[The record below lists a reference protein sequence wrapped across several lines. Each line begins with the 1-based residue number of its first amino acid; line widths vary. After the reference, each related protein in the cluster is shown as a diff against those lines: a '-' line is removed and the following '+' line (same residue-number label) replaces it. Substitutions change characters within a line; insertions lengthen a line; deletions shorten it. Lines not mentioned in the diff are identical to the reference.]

1 MTAICTAI
9 DRGFTIFYKRDISLF
24 AAKLKGLFYNNQTNN
39 HAMQSFRTELEN
51 PVVEKDIIDLEK
63 KIRAFREG
71 KIHDEKF
78 RSLRL
83 ARGIYGQ
90 RQPGVQMVRIK
101 LPFGKV
107 TFKQLLRIADI
118 SDKYASSN
126 LHLTTRQDIQIH
138 YVSLDRTPQL
148 WAELEQDDIT
158 LREAC
163 GNTVRNVTAS
173 PAAGIDPS
181 EPFDVSPYAHATF
194 EYFLRNPVCQ
204 EMGRKFKISF
214 SSSDADTAFSYIHDI
229 GVIPKINAAGERGFK
244 VLLGGGLGAQPLL
257 ASLVEDFLP
266 EDELIPYIEAV
277 IRVFDRHGE
286 RNNRNKA
293 RLKYLIQK
301 IGLDEV
307 LALTKL
313 ERKALKFQKY
323 KINRDA
329 IAEPTLPAEKAFADV
344 EITNPFRYEQWL
356 ATNVFEQK
364 QAGFYGV
371 YVKVTVGDISSDDT
385 RKLVATLE
393 PLVADEIRVTQNQ
406 GLLLKYVRKE
416 ALPVLYNGLTEL
428 NLSAPGFDSIA
439 DVTTCPGTDTC
450 NLGISNSM
458 TLARVLEDLIY
469 NEYDELVYNKDIKIK
484 ISGCMN
490 SCGQHGLAHIGF
502 HGSSLKAGAKV
513 LPSVQVMLGGGTVGD
528 GVGRA
533 AERVI
538 KVPAKRA
545 TDVLRKILD
554 DYQANAT
561 EEETFH
567 AYYDRNGKDYFYQ
580 LLKPLADLT
589 TLTDDEFVDWG
600 HQETYATAIGVGEC
614 AGVIIDLVATLLY
627 ESDEKYGWAAEA
639 FADGRWADAIYHAY
653 NTLISSAKALLL
665 DKSISVSTQTGVI
678 KEFDNNY
685 VNTGEVSLEGS
696 FNDLVLQINKHEPS
710 EEFAIAYLRHAG
722 DFLNTVKAKREEL
735 VQQ

>member
-1 MTAICTAI
+1 
-9 DRGFTIFYKRDISLF
+9 
-24 AAKLKGLFYNNQTNN
+24 
-39 HAMQSFRTELEN
+39 MQSFRTELEN
-51 PVVEKDIIDLEK
+51 PIVEKDIIDLEK

-107 TFKQLLRIADI
+107 TFKQLLRIAEI
-118 SDKYASSN
+118 SDEYGSRN

-138 YVSLDRTPQL
+138 YVSLERTPEL
-148 WAELEQDDIT
+148 WAKLEQDDIT

-173 PAAGIDPS
+173 PASGIDPQ

-229 GVIPKINAAGERGFK
+229 GVIPKLKSNGERGFK
-244 VLLGGGLGAQPLL
+244 VLLGGGLGAQPIL
-257 ASLVEDFLP
+257 ANMVEEFLP
-266 EDELIPYIEAV
+266 EDQLIPYIEAI
-277 IRVFDRHGE
+277 IRVFDRYGE

-293 RLKYLIQK
+293 RMKYLIQK
-301 IGLDEV
+301 IGLEEV
-307 LALTKL
+307 LRLAEI
-313 ERKALKFQKY
+313 ERTAIKVKSY
-323 KINRDA
+323 KIDRDA
-329 IAEPTLPAEKAFADV
+329 VPHPALPEETAFAEV
-344 EITNPFRYEQWL
+344 SISNPFRYEQWL

-364 QAGFYGV
+364 QQGFYGV
-371 YVKVTVGDISSDDT
+371 YIKVPVGDISSDT
-385 RKLVATLE
+385 ARELVKVLQ

-406 GLLLKYVRKE
+406 GLLLKFARKE
-416 ALPVLYNGLTEL
+416 ALPALYEGLAKLEL
-428 NLSAPGFDSIA
+428 AAPGFDSVA

-458 TLARVLEDLIY
+458 TMARVLEDLIY
-469 NEYDELVYNKDIKIK
+469 NEYEDFIYNRDIKIK

-502 HGSSLKAGAKV
+502 HGSSLKAGIKV

-533 AERVI
+533 ADRVI
-538 KVPAKRA
+538 KVPSKRA
-545 TDVLRKILD
+545 TDVLRTLLD
-554 DYQANAT
+554 DYKTLST
-561 EEETFH
+561 EGELYND
-567 AYYDRNGKDYFYQ
+567 YYDRQGKDYFYR

-600 HQETYATAIGVGEC
+600 HQETFVTAIGVGEC

-627 ESDEKYGWAAEA
+627 ESEEKLGWANQSFQAGA
-639 FADGRWADAIYHAY
+639 WSDAIYHSY
-653 NTLISSAKALLL
+653 NTLLSSAKALLL
-665 DKSISVSTQTGVI
+665 DKSVNTSTQAAVI
-678 KEFDNNY
+678 REFDANY
-685 VNTGEVSLEGS
+685 VEKGEFDIEGS
-696 FNDLVLQINKHEPS
+696 FNDLVLQINQHEPS
-710 EEFAIAYLRHAG
+710 EEFATAYLAQATE
-722 DFLNTVKAKREEL
+722 FLEKSKTKREAL
-735 VQQ
+735 VQ

>member
-1 MTAICTAI
+1 
-9 DRGFTIFYKRDISLF
+9 
-24 AAKLKGLFYNNQTNN
+24 
-39 HAMQSFRTELEN
+39 MQSFRTELEN
-51 PVVEKDIIDLEK
+51 PIVEKDIIDLEK

-107 TFKQLLRIADI
+107 TFKQLLRIAEI
-118 SDKYASSN
+118 SDEYGSRN

-138 YVSLDRTPQL
+138 YVSLERTPEL
-148 WAELEQDDIT
+148 WAKLEQDDIT

-173 PAAGIDPS
+173 PASGIDPQ

-229 GVIPKINAAGERGFK
+229 GVIPKLKANGERGFK
-244 VLLGGGLGAQPLL
+244 VLLGGGLGAQPFL
-257 ASLVEDFLP
+257 ASIVEEFLP
-266 EDELIPYIEAV
+266 EDQLIPYIEAV
-277 IRVFDRHGE
+277 IRVFDRYGE

-301 IGLDEV
+301 LGLEEV
-307 LALTKL
+307 LRLAAI
-313 ERKALKFQKY
+313 ERT
-323 KINRDA
+323 A
-329 IAEPTLPAEKAFADV
+329 IKVKSYTIDRNAVPQPAVPEETAFAEV
-344 EITNPFRYEQWL
+344 SISNPFRYEQWL

-364 QAGFYGV
+364 QKGFYGV
-371 YVKVTVGDISSDDT
+371 YIKVPVGDISSDT
-385 RKLVATLE
+385 ARELIKVLQ

-406 GLLLKYVRKE
+406 GLLLKFARKE
-416 ALPVLYNGLTEL
+416 ALPALYEGLAKMEL
-428 NLSAPGFDSIA
+428 AAPGFDSVA

-458 TLARVLEDLIY
+458 TMARVLEDLIY
-469 NEYDELVYNKDIKIK
+469 NEYEDFIYNRDIKIK

-502 HGSSLKAGAKV
+502 HGSSLKAGTKV

-528 GVGRA
+528 GIGRA
-533 AERVI
+533 ADRVI
-538 KVPAKRA
+538 KVPSKRA
-545 TDVLRKILD
+545 TDVLRTLLD
-554 DYQANAT
+554 DYKTLST
-561 EEETFH
+561 EGELYND
-567 AYYDRNGKDYFYQ
+567 YYDRQGKDYFYR

-589 TLTDDEFVDWG
+589 NLTDDEFVDWG
-600 HQETYATAIGVGEC
+600 HQETFVTAIGVGEC

-627 ESDEKYGWAAEA
+627 ESEEKLGWANQSFQAGA
-639 FADGRWADAIYHAY
+639 WSDAIYHAY
-653 NTLISSAKALLL
+653 NTLLSSAKALLL
-665 DKSISVSTQTGVI
+665 DKSINTSTQAAVI
-678 KEFDNNY
+678 REFDANY
-685 VNTGEVSLEGS
+685 VEKSEFDIEGS
-696 FNDLVLQINKHEPS
+696 FNDLVLQINQHEPS
-710 EEFAIAYLRHAG
+710 EEFATAYLAQATA
-722 DFLNTVKAKREEL
+722 FLEKSKAKREAL
-735 VQQ
+735 VQ

>member
-1 MTAICTAI
+1 
-9 DRGFTIFYKRDISLF
+9 
-24 AAKLKGLFYNNQTNN
+24 
-39 HAMQSFRTELEN
+39 MQSFRTELEN
-51 PVVEKDIIDLEK
+51 PIVEKDIIDLEK

-107 TFKQLLRIADI
+107 TFKQLLRIAEI
-118 SDKYASSN
+118 SDEYGSRN

-138 YVSLDRTPQL
+138 YVSLERTPEL
-148 WAELEQDDIT
+148 WAKLEQDDIT

-173 PAAGIDPS
+173 PASGIDPQ

-229 GVIPKINAAGERGFK
+229 GVIPKLKANGERGFK
-244 VLLGGGLGAQPLL
+244 VLLGGGLGAQPFL
-257 ASLVEDFLP
+257 ASIVEEFLP
-266 EDELIPYIEAV
+266 EDQLIPYIEAV
-277 IRVFDRHGE
+277 IRVFDRYGE

-301 IGLDEV
+301 LGLEEV
-307 LALTKL
+307 LRLAAI
-313 ERKALKFQKY
+313 ERT
-323 KINRDA
+323 A
-329 IAEPTLPAEKAFADV
+329 IKVKSYTIDRNAVPQPAVPEETAFAEV
-344 EITNPFRYEQWL
+344 SISNPFRYEQWL

-364 QAGFYGV
+364 QKGFYGV
-371 YVKVTVGDISSDDT
+371 YIKVPVGDISSDT
-385 RKLVATLE
+385 ARELIKVLQ

-406 GLLLKYVRKE
+406 GLLLKFARKE
-416 ALPVLYNGLTEL
+416 ALPALYEGLAKMEL
-428 NLSAPGFDSIA
+428 AAPGFDSVA

-458 TLARVLEDLIY
+458 TMARVLEDLIY
-469 NEYDELVYNKDIKIK
+469 NEYEDFIYNRDIKIK

-502 HGSSLKAGAKV
+502 HGSSLKAGTKV

-528 GVGRA
+528 GIGRA
-533 AERVI
+533 ADRVI
-538 KVPAKRA
+538 KVPSKRA
-545 TDVLRKILD
+545 TDVLRTLLD
-554 DYQANAT
+554 DYKTLLT
-561 EEETFH
+561 EGELYND
-567 AYYDRNGKDYFYQ
+567 YYDRQGKDYFYR

-589 TLTDDEFVDWG
+589 NLTDDEFVDWG
-600 HQETYATAIGVGEC
+600 HQETFVTAIGVGEC

-627 ESDEKYGWAAEA
+627 ESEEKLGWANQSFQAGA
-639 FADGRWADAIYHAY
+639 WSDAIYHAY
-653 NTLISSAKALLL
+653 NTLLSSAKALLL
-665 DKSISVSTQTGVI
+665 DKSINTSTQAAVI
-678 KEFDNNY
+678 REFDANY
-685 VNTGEVSLEGS
+685 VEKGEFDIEGS
-696 FNDLVLQINKHEPS
+696 FNDLVLQINQHEPS
-710 EEFAIAYLRHAG
+710 EEFATAYLAQATA
-722 DFLNTVKAKREEL
+722 FLEKSKAKREAL
-735 VQQ
+735 VQ